1 MSVQMTKLSK
11 TACFAAVVGI
21 AAILTLP
28 VPPAHGGGNGTLVI
42 VNERPLSR
50 QKIVD
55 VLMDSYGLR
64 IMQQLVFL
72 ELAKQETRRLG
83 LTVSE
88 ADVREQLNRAIEDIA
103 PGTNAHDAGLNTDAK
118 RQALEGF
125 LELRCLTMTE
135 FMVAMER
142 NAHLRKAV
150 ETDFRVDEATL
161 REEFARIYGE
171 KVEVRHIQ
179 VEATDTPRL
188 HEVLDLLSHP
198 DADFA
203 QVARQLST
211 NPKTAA
217 RGGLMEP
224 FTFIDKKIPTAL
236 REVAFSLSIGEVS
249 SSTLTGK
256 MIHILKMERR
266 IPPTDASFEEV
277 RNEVE
282 RQLRERVAHQKMN
295 ELITKLFEQ
304 ANIRVLDRKLK
315 REFDQLLKDT
325 AQMQPALP

>member
-1 MSVQMTKLSK
+1 MFAKVTKRSS

-21 AAILTLP
+21 AIILTLP
-28 VPPAHGGGNGTLVI
+28 LPPAHGGGDGTLVI

-50 QKIVD
+50 QKVVD

-88 ADVREQLNRAIEDIA
+88 ADVQRQLDRAIDEIA
-103 PGTNAHDAGLNTDAK
+103 PGTNTHGADLNTDTK
-118 RQALEGF
+118 HQALEAF
-125 LELRCLTMTE
+125 LELRCLTMAE
-135 FMVAMER
+135 FMIAMER

-150 ETDFRVDEATL
+150 ETDFHVDEATL
-161 REEFARIYGE
+161 REEYARIYGE
-171 KVEVRHIQ
+171 MVEVRHIQ

-188 HEVLDLLSHP
+188 HEILELLARP

-203 QVARQLST
+203 QIARQLST
-211 NPKTAA
+211 NPQTSA

-224 FTFIDKKIPTAL
+224 FTFTDKDIPAAL
-236 REVAFSLSIGEVS
+236 REVAFSLTPGEVS

-266 IPPTDASFEEV
+266 IPPTDASFEDV

-315 REFDQLLKDT
+315 REYDQLLKNT
-325 AQMQPALP
+325 AQVQPTLP